1 MSSGFN
7 TDVRVG
13 DQVFHVQTEDR
24 GPSRPVID
32 TAVYQSG
39 RVLLRRSSNYEQFA
53 ASPAFTAEALRER
66 VERQHSSVIDGLRSG
81 ALAAEM
87 ASPAGGIQVQLL
99 NPASWLSAGRVLLEV
114 EILGRAD
121 QRPQP
126 GAHVEAVIE
135 GALADALHT
144 GTTDEAGR
152 VKIQFSLPPL
162 GSGDLALL
170 ITAKTD
176 AGRDEIRFAM
186 RSRGKAPPAGAAPSA
201 PS

>member
-13 DQVFHVQTEDR
+13 EQVYHVQTEDR

-53 ASPAFTAEALRER
+53 ASPAFTAEALRTR
-66 VERQHSSVIDGLRSG
+66 VELQHSNVINDLRSG

-99 NPASWLSAGRVLLEV
+99 NLGSWLSAGRVSLEV

-121 QRPQP
+121 QKPRP
-126 GAHVEAVIE
+126 GAQVEAVIE
-135 GALADALHT
+135 GALVNALHS

-152 VKIQFSLPPL
+152 VKIQFPLPPL

-176 AGRDEIRFAM
+176 TGRDEVRFTM
-186 RSRGKAPPAGAAPSA
+186 RSRAKAPPASAAPGA
-201 PS
+201 